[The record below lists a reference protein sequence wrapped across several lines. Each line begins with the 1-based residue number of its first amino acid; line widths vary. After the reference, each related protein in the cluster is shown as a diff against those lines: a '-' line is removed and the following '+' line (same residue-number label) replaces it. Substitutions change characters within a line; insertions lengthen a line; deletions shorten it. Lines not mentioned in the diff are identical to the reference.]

1 LTEVP
6 DYLLQRSRER
16 RAALGLSTGDGG
28 DAAAPA
34 TGAGESA
41 PVPATTAAATPA
53 PVAESGTEIET
64 YEPPAPIA
72 PWVAAA
78 KARKKIPVWMAP
90 VALFLPIWGFMVYGT
105 LEEPTREAA
114 GPIAAGS
121 EIFSNCAACHGAGGG
136 GGVGYQLN
144 EGQVLLTFPDVA
156 SHVAWVANG
165 SPAAGV
171 AYGNPDRPGGQRV
184 SGALGSQ
191 MPAFASLGGLEV
203 LEVTLYNRV
212 THGQQPEEELE
223 PWVMWAESGTVPDW
237 EQGVLPQ
244 QIEADFQEFLSTDPG
259 AAAMVE
265 EMAAA
270 E

>member
-1 LTEVP
+1 MTEVP

-34 TGAGESA
+34 ADAGESA

-53 PVAESGTEIET
+53 PVADSATEIET

-78 KARKKIPVWMAP
+78 KSRKKIPVWMAP
-90 VALFLPIWGFMVYGT
+90 VALFLPIWGFLVYGT

-121 EIFSNCAACHGAGGG
+121 GIYSNCASCHGAGGG

-144 EGQVLLTFPDVA
+144 DGEVLLTFPDVA
-156 SHVAWVANG
+156 SHVAWVVNG
-165 SPAAGV
+165 SPAAGTP
-171 AYGNPDRPGGQRV
+171 YGNPDRPGGQRI

-212 THGQQPEEELE
+212 SHGQQPEEDLE
-223 PWVMWAESGTVPDW
+223 PWVLWAESGTVPDW

-244 QIEADFQEFLSTDPG
+244 QIEADFQEFLSTNPE